1 MKWEELTTDKLE
13 DQRINKISIFFIVSK
28 DQEELGAEGVD
39 GILNVDMGDIIRIKG
54 QEPLA
59 EVILAGVRVEL
70 VDEGELLVLRPGL
83 VPVLVG
89 KHQEVLVVNL
99 KLSLTAGIPRG
110 QSPLNNSL
118 VTA

>member
-28 DQEELGAEGVD
+28 DQEELGVEGVD

-59 EVILAGVRVEL
+59 NQKRVLTILTNQSRVF
-70 VDEGELLVLRPGL
+70 
-83 VPVLVG
+83 
-89 KHQEVLVVNL
+89 
-99 KLSLTAGIPRG
+99 T
-110 QSPLNNSL
+110 
-118 VTA
+118 

>member
-28 DQEELGAEGVD
+28 DQEELGVEGVD

-59 EVILAGVRVEL
+59 NQMRVSTILTNQSRVFTW
-70 VDEGELLVLRPGL
+70 LRSYW
-83 VPVLVG
+83 PV
-89 KHQEVLVVNL
+89 
-99 KLSLTAGIPRG
+99 
-110 QSPLNNSL
+110 
-118 VTA
+118 